1 MGWFH
6 RLGQKISSA
15 GASIGKKIVHS
26 VINPIRLGYKNGGVA
41 GAIGSV
47 GGEVARGSDVVAGG
61 IDKFISTTEKIPILG
76 SVIRDTGAGQIV
88 RDVVGEA
95 QGVGDA
101 VGGVG
106 ELVGA
111 AGKYVKSSGK
121 NSSGFRKSYADI
133 IGGGIEAITRQQKI
147 GQAVKDTIG
156 GKKSGKAIAK
166 ELAEGVAMK
175 GGQHIWAKKFQPKM
189 DSALTTTAFRR
200 IARRTDQM
208 DFPSRLNLTRG
219 L

>member
-76 SVIRDTGAGQIV
+76 SVIRDT
-88 RDVVGEA
+88 VGEA
-95 QGVGDA
+95 QGVGGA